1 MSILELGAIGE
12 FVGAIAVVATLAYL
26 AVQIR
31 QNTKSTRALTY
42 SATATGWQDYLQE
55 QSAED
60 LDILMLLS
68 TNHHELSHAQFLR
81 AYYLYRTQFRRME
94 HDFYQYRTGT
104 LDEDTWTAYSRGFE
118 QDTFAAPGARA
129 MWKLQSNFFE
139 PSFSE
144 CIDEIV
150 ERAYSLPSPH
160 LRRRFNEEMESE
172 STTLKGED
180 DR

>member
-1 MSILELGAIGE
+1 M
-12 FVGAIAVVATLAYL
+12 VATLAYV

-31 QNTKSTRALTY
+31 QNTKSARALTY

-104 LDEDTWTAYSRGFE
+104 LDEDTWTAYLRGFE
-118 QDTFAAPGARA
+118 QDNFTAPGARV

-144 CIDEIV
+144 CVDKIV
-150 ERAYSLPSPH
+150 ERAHSLPSPH
-160 LRRRFNEEMESE
+160 FRQRFNEVMESE
-172 STTLKGED
+172 SSKGEG